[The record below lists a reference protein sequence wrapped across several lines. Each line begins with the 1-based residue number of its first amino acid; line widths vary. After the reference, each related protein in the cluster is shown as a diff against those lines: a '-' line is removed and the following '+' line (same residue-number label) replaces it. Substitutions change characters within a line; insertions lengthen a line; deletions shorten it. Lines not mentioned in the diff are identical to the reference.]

1 MLALHKG
8 TLAPFVMD
16 TLVALVM
23 TKALQK
29 QHLSLTI
36 RPHSYRLGHTANAM
50 TRRGRCS
57 GCCSF

>member
-8 TLAPFVMD
+8 

-23 TKALQK
+23 TKALEN
-29 QHLSLTI
+29 QHLSQTI
-36 RPHSYRLGHTANAM
+36 RPHSYRLSHMAHGAHAK
-50 TRRGRCS
+50 TRGGRCS